1 MINLELRKVGKRD
14 PRVGDKVEIE
24 IRAVSDSDVKQFVGA
39 LHVLF
44 KWNPVELE
52 LLGNHDIRAPKWN
65 LSEFK
70 PDPWRVNE
78 FEIPIDG
85 DAMYVAWSR
94 VNSRVRATP
103 KGRRMTTL
111 VFKALKEGDKTSV
124 RIIKS
129 ILKRPMP
136 LLPTKVFDYWIP
148 NGDVTGTLGP
158 PVEIVIRPA
167 KG

>member
-1 MINLELRKVGKRD
+1 MINLELRKVGKRN
-14 PRVGDKVEIE
+14 PRVGDKIEIE
-24 IRAVSDSDVKQFVGA
+24 IFAVSDSDEKQFVGA

-44 KWNPVELE
+44 SWNPVVLE

-65 LSEFK
+65 SSDFK
-70 PDPWRVNE
+70 QDPWRVNE
-78 FEIPIDG
+78 HEIPTDG
-85 DAMYVAWSR
+85 DAMYVAWSKI
-94 VNSRVRATP
+94 NSKVRATP

-111 VFKALKEGDKTSV
+111 VFEALSMDTTEV

-158 PVEIVIRPA
+158 PAEVTIRRA